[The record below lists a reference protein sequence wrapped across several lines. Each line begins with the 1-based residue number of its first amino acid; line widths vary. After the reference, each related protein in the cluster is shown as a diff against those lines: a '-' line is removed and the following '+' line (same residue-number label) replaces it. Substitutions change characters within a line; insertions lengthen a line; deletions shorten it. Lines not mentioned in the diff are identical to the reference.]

1 MYVSQ
6 LLLKEVFFYG
16 RLIAQITVLSCDLE
30 LEMSINTCFA
40 FVFFLPS
47 LGS

>member
-6 LLLKEVFFYG
+6 LLLKEVFFNG

-40 FVFFLPS
+40 FVFLFRS